1 MMNGILTCSAVVQS
15 QFFVCFCITDYSIS
29 WHLSSLW
36 FNLRIQKK
44 TNVFFILCIGSF
56 NYYDYYFS
64 KYMEVYLPY
73 SQFLLK
79 EMPAILD
86 YALYTKSNVLAF

>member
-1 MMNGILTCSAVVQS
+1 M
-15 QFFVCFCITDYSIS
+15 
-29 WHLSSLW
+29 
-36 FNLRIQKK
+36 
-44 TNVFFILCIGSF
+44 FFILCIGSF

-64 KYMEVYLPY
+64 KYMEVSLPY

-86 YALYTKSNVLAF
+86 YALYTKSNVLAFRVCAGLKTFFFPCGTFSRIASVATNRQISK